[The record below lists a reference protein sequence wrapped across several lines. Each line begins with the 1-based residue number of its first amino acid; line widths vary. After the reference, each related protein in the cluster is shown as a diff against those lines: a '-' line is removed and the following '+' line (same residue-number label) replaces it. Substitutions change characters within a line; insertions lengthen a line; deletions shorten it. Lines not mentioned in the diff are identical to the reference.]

1 MLHPSVK
8 YKKNKNKVDSKRVA
22 ELEQQLQQ
30 ALADKSALENEVAN
44 LKTQLLAMQTQ
55 STEVAEDD
63 VAEEE
68 QPQPPIEEVQY
79 TSLLSVLHTQL
90 TEWKARKITAP
101 QALRRIETYLQ
112 DHK

>member
-8 YKKNKNKVDSKRVA
+8 YKKNKNKVDNKRVA

-30 ALADKSALENEVAN
+30 AFADKSALENEVAN
-44 LKTQLLAMQTQ
+44 LKTQLLSMQAQ
-55 STEVAEDD
+55 SVDEAD
-63 VAEEE
+63 VE
-68 QPQPPIEEVQY
+68 QPQPPFEEVQY
-79 TSLLSVLHTQL
+79 TSLISVLQTQL

>member
-8 YKKNKNKVDSKRVA
+8 YKKNKIKVDNKRVA

-30 ALADKSALENEVAN
+30 TIADKSALENEVAN
-44 LKTQLLAMQTQ
+44 LKTQLLAMQAQ
-55 STEVAEDD
+55 SVAVAEG
-63 VAEEE
+63 E
-68 QPQPPIEEVQY
+68 QSQSPVEEVKH
-79 TSLLSVLHTQL
+79 TSLISVLQTQI

-101 QALRRIETYLQ
+101 QALRRIEIYLQ